1 MMFMETKNLIKQ
13 IAGFYKNYESEF
25 LKERTRN
32 KNNYLKSPKGA
43 LFFIL
48 SYSFYQ
54 GRRDKISEGFEKSA
68 KKTLE
73 EFFKETDPFSSSFRR
88 IHKKGLRGSEYEEK
102 LKVRYLKLLE
112 TLEANGVNKR
122 GDRLMVT
129 SLINFIESN
138 QKKNLIKM
146 IIQKIKSKNT
156 LKAYEELDSIWSIGP
171 KIASLTLRDVV
182 YIYKL
187 ESYLD
192 KESYYLLQPIDTW
205 VHQVSEK
212 LRLIDLEK
220 AKDKNGKSKIYRG
233 EAKDI
238 TDKCF
243 ELGVNPIHYN
253 QGAWYIS
260 SNSLQILLKNID
272 KIE

>member
-1 MMFMETKNLIKQ
+1 METKTLIKQ
-13 IAGFYKNYESEF
+13 IAGFYKNYEYGI
-25 LKERTRN
+25 LKERIRN
-32 KNNYLKSPKGA
+32 KNVYLGSPKDA

-54 GRRDKISEGFEKSA
+54 GRKDEMSERFEKSA

-73 EFFKETDPFSSSFRR
+73 EFFKETDPFSSSFGR
-88 IHKKGLRGSEYEEK
+88 IHKKGLKGSEYEEE
-102 LKVRYLKLLE
+102 LKPRYSKLLE
-112 TLEANGVNKR
+112 ILEANGVNKR
-122 GDRLMVT
+122 GDRLMVA
-129 SLINFIESN
+129 SLINFVESN
-138 QKKNLIKM
+138 EEKNLVKM

-156 LKAYEELDSIWSIGP
+156 SKAYEELDSIWSIGP
-171 KIASLTLRDVV
+171 KIASLILRDVV
-182 YIYKL
+182 YIYEL
-187 ESYLD
+187 ENYLD
-192 KESYYLLQPIDTW
+192 REDYYFLQPVDTW

-220 AKDKNGKSKIYRG
+220 AKDKNGKSTIYSG

-243 ELGVNPIHYN
+243 ELDVNPIHYN
-253 QGAWYIS
+253 QGAWYIG